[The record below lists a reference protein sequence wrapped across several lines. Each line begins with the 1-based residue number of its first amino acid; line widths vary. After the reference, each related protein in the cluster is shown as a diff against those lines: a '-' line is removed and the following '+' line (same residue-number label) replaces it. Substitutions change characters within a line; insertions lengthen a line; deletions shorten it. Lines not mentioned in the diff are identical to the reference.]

1 MGEARLGGY
10 PEPGGKAWGMSE
22 AAVCWSP
29 LRALA
34 GQELL

>member
-1 MGEARLGGY
+1 MVTPSL
-10 PEPGGKAWGMSE
+10 GGKAWGMSE
-22 AAVCWSP
+22 AVVRWSP